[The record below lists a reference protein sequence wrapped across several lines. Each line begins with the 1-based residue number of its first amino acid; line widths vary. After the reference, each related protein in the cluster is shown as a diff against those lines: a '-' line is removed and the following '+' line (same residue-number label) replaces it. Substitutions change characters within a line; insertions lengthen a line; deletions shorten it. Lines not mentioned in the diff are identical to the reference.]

1 MDEQAMPQNAEKAA
15 SGNWAVAISVLLFV
29 AIYLAGFVMGLR
41 ELTQR
46 EATE

>member
-1 MDEQAMPQNAEKAA
+1 MDEQAVPQKAEKGA

-29 AIYLAGFVMGLR
+29 VIYLSGFVMGLI